1 MRRRDEVLV
10 GVLMTAAV
18 AVAIVGT
25 LWLVRG
31 GLSSGYPLYTRT
43 PWGQGL
49 KTGQPVLLAGVTIGI
64 VNDVYFERQGSVVI
78 EMRINDK
85 YEVPANSQATIKPN
99 GIFGD
104 MLIALTPTGITAD
117 NYEPGDTLPMG
128 KASPTMDQ
136 LITRLDTIG
145 QQVNDVTQA
154 IDLQLVRGGGIQDFR
169 KTMATTSR
177 IALQLDA
184 VVAEQSRQLSLTM
197 ASLRR
202 SAAALDSAKLDSIVT
217 NMQTTSANLSELTTS
232 MKTTTT
238 QLNEVLAK
246 LNRGEGTAGKM
257 LTDTLLYSDLRRLV
271 TRMDSLTADFKKN
284 PRKYINL
291 EIF

>member
-10 GVLMTAAV
+10 GVLMTTAI

-49 KTGQPVLLAGVTIGI
+49 KTGQPVLLAGVTVGI
-64 VNDVYFERQGSVVI
+64 VNDVIFERQGSVVV

-85 YEVPANSQATIKPN
+85 YQIPATSQATIKPN

-104 MLIALTPTGITAD
+104 MLIALTPTGITKED
-117 NYEPGDTLPMG
+117 YQPGDTVPAG
-128 KASPTMDQ
+128 QASPTMDQ
-136 LITRLDTIG
+136 IISRLDTIG
-145 QQVNDVTQA
+145 KQVNDVTQA

-169 KTMATTSR
+169 KTLQTTSK
-177 IALQLDA
+177 IAVQLDA
-184 VVAEQSRQLSLTM
+184 IMAEQSRQLSLTM

-217 NMQTTSANLSELTTS
+217 NMQTTSANLTALTTD

-238 QLNEVLAK
+238 QLNEVLVK
-246 LNRGEGTAGKM
+246 LNKGEGTAGKL
-257 LTDTLLYSDLRRLV
+257 LTDTLLYSNMKNLV
-271 TRMDSLTADFKKN
+271 ARMDSLTADFKKN

>member
-10 GVLMTAAV
+10 GVLMTVAI

-31 GLSSGYPLYTRT
+31 GLSSGYPLYTRH

-49 KTGQPVLLAGVTIGI
+49 KTGQPVLLAGVSVGI

-78 EMRINDK
+78 ELRINGK
-85 YEVPANSQATIKPN
+85 YEIPANSNATIKPN

-117 NYEPGDTLPMG
+117 NYQPGDTVPAG
-128 KASPTMDQ
+128 KPSPTMDQ

-145 QQVNDVTQA
+145 QQVNDVTEA
-154 IDLQLVRGGGIQDFR
+154 FDMQLVRGGGIEDFR
-169 KTMATTSR
+169 KTLAATSR
-177 IALQLDA
+177 IAIQLNEI
-184 VVAEQSRQLSLTM
+184 VAEQSRQLTLTM

-202 SAAALDSAKLDSIVT
+202 TAAALDSAKLDSVVT
-217 NMQTTSANLSELTTS
+217 NLQTTSANLTELTTS

-238 QLNEVLAK
+238 QLNEVLGK
-246 LNRGEGTAGKM
+246 INRGEGTAGK
-257 LTDTLLYSDLRRLV
+257 LVNDTLLYTNMRNLV
-271 TRMDSLTADFKKN
+271 ARMDSLTADFRKN